1 MSSQREKIYQK
12 IFASNVFSTEQ
23 TNRASTGKKVSP
35 MKNRDHFATLAKP
48 PSKAVLHTGKRLTKE
63 KSTDIFNQKKK
74 ENTVTSR
81 IKENKKNISI
91 VFKENTSKDYVVK
104 RKPYISDYDPE
115 KYLKYET
122 AHNRKM
128 KEIYNNTAPCSV
140 EKKKNPIKVNVNNN
154 KMHFKP
160 KIKKE
165 NKKMSNSFSCDQ
177 KINKMKMLQSNIFNS
192 ASKEQLNTRSSSQ
205 RSTSESSSKNKNH
218 FKHSLSQTQ
227 NHYKKVSEYTNFTAK
242 LDWKNTNTEIRFKPK
257 KEDSIQIIRSKN
269 NFKSLSNKNNATES
283 KKELKKFC
291 NNYSYNESQ
300 SKKLADSY
308 STYQGGKFFKDNFIK
323 NTKNDEYNS
332 TEEKFEIKDI
342 KSYQEKD
349 IKDTFYKNGIQ
360 LYAINNSA
368 NFIGDTSTSFTF
380 KIRKDF
386 NDKNYQSKLNKVNI
400 ALRKKTGKEMKK
412 VTSVSKGKKTIP
424 SYETYDSMTERQPK
438 IQIKKINVDIDR
450 HAFSKEYSNVNYKY
464 KSSMTSRK

>member
-154 KMHFKP
+154 KM
-160 KIKKE
+160 
-165 NKKMSNSFSCDQ
+165 SNSFSCDP

-192 ASKEQLNTRSSSQ
+192 ASKEQLNTRSLSQ

-342 KSYQEKD
+342 KPYQEKD